1 MCMIARTNILPYQE
15 IWLVYN
21 PRDSASW
28 TNTLWS
34 LIGGNPTSMD
44 LFRARAAIIV
54 SEFRAWKVCNVVAFI
69 LDTKIYQNKHRIHK
83 NLLEHMEI
91 VLSQYGS

>member
-1 MCMIARTNILPYQE
+1 MIMRTHILPYRE
-15 IWLVYN
+15 IWLLYN

-44 LFRARAAIIV
+44 LLRARAAIIV
-54 SEFRAWKVCNVVAFI
+54 SELRAWKVCNVVELL
-69 LDTKIYQNKHRIHK
+69 LDTNQTDCRVDLIGAHY
-83 NLLEHMEI
+83 
-91 VLSQYGS
+91 